1 MNSIIK
7 PDGRLT
13 MDDGM
18 GANTTCHPSNSDD
31 LKSQTLLLSVLLV
44 CSLNFLETLRNY
56 N

>member
-31 LKSQTLLLSVLLV
+31 LKKVKHFYRLFYLSVLCPQKL
-44 CSLNFLETLRNY
+44 
-56 N
+56 